1 MAEETRTIKIDFYLL
16 LYLIFVRNGFI
27 EDNIRSID
35 LELTNADLEEIES
48 RLSGIQIQG
57 ERLNRD
63 LLDWSEE

>member
-27 EDNIRSID
+27 EDNIISID

>member
-63 LLDWSEE
+63 LLD